1 MQHERKF
8 MANWIISDKDL
19 DKQYNRAKIAAAEAL
34 NYEPRA
40 KSARYSPARRQVVIE
55 LTNGCSFI
63 FPVDKAQGLAGASN
77 KNLAAVTILGK
88 GMGLHWEKLDADL
101 SIASLVLGIF
111 GSHAWMREIA
121 RQGGATSS
129 PAKSAAARANGAKGG
144 RPKKGAATQK
154 AA

>member
-1 MQHERKF
+1 
-8 MANWIISDKDL
+8 MANWKISASDL
-19 DKQYNRAKIAAAEAL
+19 DEQINRAKAAGTAAL
-34 NYEPRA
+34 KNEPRA
-40 KSARYSPARRQVVIE
+40 QSARYSPTRRQIIVE

-77 KNLAAVTILGK
+77 KDLAAVTILGK
-88 GMGLHWEKLDADL
+88 GTGLHWEKLDADL
-101 SIASLVLGIF
+101 SIASLVVGIF

-121 RQGGATSS
+121 RRGGAAST

-144 RPKKGAATQK
+144 RPKKNTDAQK

>member
-1 MQHERKF
+1 MT
-8 MANWIISDKDL
+8 NWKISGNDL
-19 DKQYNRAKIAAAEAL
+19 DNQINRAKAAGAEAL
-34 NYEPRA
+34 KNEPRA
-40 KSARYSPARRQVVIE
+40 KSARYSPTRRQVIVE

-77 KNLAAVTILGK
+77 KDLAVIKILGK

-101 SIASLVLGIF
+101 SIASLVVGIF

-121 RQGGATSS
+121 RRGGATST
-129 PAKSAAARANGAKGG
+129 PAKAAAARANGAKGG
-144 RPKKGAATQK
+144 RPKKSTTTSQK

>member
-1 MQHERKF
+1 
-8 MANWIISDKDL
+8 MANWKITDNDL
-19 DKQYNRAKIAAAEAL
+19 DKQIDRAKIAGVEAFK
-34 NYEPRA
+34 NEPRA
-40 KSARYSPARRQVVIE
+40 KAARYSPTRRQVIVE

-77 KNLAAVTILGK
+77 KDLAAVSILGK
-88 GMGLHWEKLDADL
+88 GIGLHWEKLDADL

-121 RQGGATSS
+121 RRGGATST
-129 PAKSAAARANGAKGG
+129 PAKSAAARANGSKGG
-144 RPKKGAATQK
+144 RPKKSTATQK

>member
-1 MQHERKF
+1 
-8 MANWIISDKDL
+8 MANWKISDSDL
-19 DKQYNRAKIAAAEAL
+19 SSQIDRARAAGAAAL
-34 NYEPRA
+34 SNEPRA
-40 KSARYSPARRQVVIE
+40 KSARYSPSRRQVVVE

-77 KNLAAVTILGK
+77 KDLAAVRILGK
-88 GMGLHWEKLDADL
+88 GVGLHWEKLDADL

-121 RQGGATSS
+121 RRGGAAST
-129 PAKSAAARANGAKGG
+129 PAKAAAARVNGAKGG
-144 RPKKGAATQK
+144 RPKKSTSTPQK

>member
-1 MQHERKF
+1 
-8 MANWIISDKDL
+8 MANWKITDNDL
-19 DKQYNRAKIAAAEAL
+19 DKQIDLAKTAGVEAIK
-34 NYEPRA
+34 NQPRA
-40 KSARYSPARRQVVIE
+40 KSARYSPSRRQVIVE

-77 KNLAAVTILGK
+77 KDLAAVSILGK

-121 RQGGATSS
+121 RRGGATST
-129 PAKSAAARANGAKGG
+129 PAKSAAARANGSKGG
-144 RPKKGAATQK
+144 RPKKSTAAQK

>member
-1 MQHERKF
+1 MT
-8 MANWIISDKDL
+8 NWIISDNDL
-19 DKQYNRAKIAAAEAL
+19 DKQINRAKIAGAEAL
-34 NYEPRA
+34 NNEPRA
-40 KSARYSPARRQVVIE
+40 KSARYSPSRRQVIVE

-77 KNLAAVTILGK
+77 KDLAAMTILGK

-101 SIASLVLGIF
+101 SIASLVVGIF

-121 RQGGATSS
+121 RRGGAASS

-144 RPKKGAATQK
+144 RPKKGTAAQK